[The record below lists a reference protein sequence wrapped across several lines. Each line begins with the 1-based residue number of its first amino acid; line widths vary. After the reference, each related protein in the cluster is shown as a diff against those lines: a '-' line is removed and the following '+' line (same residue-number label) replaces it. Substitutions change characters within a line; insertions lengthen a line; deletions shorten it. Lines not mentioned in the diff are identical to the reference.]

1 MREEPRRVAAITG
14 DVTVDWMFLQQ
25 RAEGATLDFAWQW
38 GGAVTS
44 GMEAHPGGTAFAGAL
59 VEQAV
64 AASPDLREV
73 LTVAAA
79 KLPARAL
86 FTPLFKGVT
95 KTFSVW
101 SPFPARRGSKELV
114 WRMASYLGRGS
125 FEWSGQPTNR
135 RPTKQVAVRSSP
147 ELGCRS
153 GLPADP

>member
-1 MREEPRRVAAITG
+1 MRARAPTGSSHHRRRHSRLDVPSAACG
-14 DVTVDWMFLQQ
+14 GRHPGL
-25 RAEGATLDFAWQW
+25 RLWQS

-101 SPFPARRGSKELV
+101 SPFPARRGSK
-114 WRMASYLGRGS
+114 GRG
-125 FEWSGQPTNR
+125 
-135 RPTKQVAVRSSP
+135 VAYGLVLGARKLRVVRSANEP
-147 ELGCRS
+147 EANQAGRRAILSRAWMPLRTAC
-153 GLPADP
+153 